1 MVIRIKNLR
10 LRAIIGTNEWERR
23 QAQEI
28 VLNIELEYDATTA
41 AASDSIAQAVDYKQL
56 KLAIMREVETSQYF
70 LLEKLAAQHA
80 GDRRRRT
87 QGPACRRRDRQAL
100 RPSLCQLGLGPLR
113 LHEASVN
120 RAVIA
125 IGSNIH
131 PRKNLALAL
140 AELAAHHTL
149 LAKSRFVR
157 TKPVGGARGANFLN
171 GAVLIETNLDRRAL
185 RAWLRGL
192 ESQLGRARSPDK
204 NAPRTIDLD
213 IVIWNGRIVHEDVRT
228 RPFVA
233 KAVQEVLPEL
243 KVKPCPLEEST
254 NCTNGNE

>member
-1 MVIRIKNLR
+1 M
-10 LRAIIGTNEWERR
+10 
-23 QAQEI
+23 
-28 VLNIELEYDATTA
+28 
-41 AASDSIAQAVDYKQL
+41 
-56 KLAIMREVETSQYF
+56 
-70 LLEKLAAQHA
+70 
-80 GDRRRRT
+80 
-87 QGPACRRRDRQAL
+87 
-100 RPSLCQLGLGPLR
+100 
-113 LHEASVN
+113 N

-157 TKPVGGARGANFLN
+157 TKPVGGASGANFLN
-171 GAVLIETNLDRRAL
+171 GAVLIETNLDRRAAGAL
-185 RAWLRGL
+185 ASRAGVTTGPR
-192 ESQLGRARSPDK
+192 RSPDK

-254 NCTNGNE
+254 NCTNDNE